1 MTRLFKTIM
10 HGHRLPLS
18 DSDVEKASFFL
29 DLPETSQEICEA
41 IDKFFDANISSDP
54 DVWWDTDRIEPS
66 DDFVKPNKA
75 ESAILEILH
84 LAYDVYELDPK
95 TWHQIDWVYSESHI
109 NKEYTQIRDKEGAI
123 TLLTPP
129 NTDPA
134 DYKSEMLNIKHS
146 TSVTQTPEGLTMSAD
161 SIHLDGA
168 VSMSESISKGP
179 AAFRGVQEAMTTIP
193 TTLNEETAISHPEYY
208 NLPSGRE
215 SKDVIRD
222 ILGDEMYEAWL
233 LGTSIKY
240 LMRYKGKEDPIKD
253 LKKSKQYLQ
262 FIVEL
267 LEED

>member
-1 MTRLFKTIM
+1 MTRLFKTNM

-18 DSDVEKASFFL
+18 DPDVKKASFFL
-29 DLPETSQEICEA
+29 DLPETSQDFCEL
-41 IDKFFDANISSDP
+41 IDKFFEANISYNRDE
-54 DVWWDTDRIEPS
+54 WWDTDRIDSSE
-66 DDFVKPNKA
+66 DFVKPNKA

-95 TWHQIDWVYSESHI
+95 TWDQIDWVYSESHL

-129 NTDPA
+129 NTDP
-134 DYKSEMLNIKHS
+134 DHYNDEP
-146 TSVTQTPEGLTMSAD
+146 T
-161 SIHLDGA
+161 
-168 VSMSESISKGP
+168 MSESISNGP

-193 TTLNEETAISHPEYY
+193 VESDDQSAISHPEYY

-222 ILGDEMYEAWL
+222 ILGDEMYEGWL
-233 LGTSIKY
+233 LGTAIKY
-240 LMRYKGKEDPIKD
+240 LMRYNDKEDPIKD

-267 LEED
+267 LEEG